1 MDRTLRKSTRLN
13 KSVVVVD
20 SPPVICSRSSFELN
34 EFTQSPINEGIRGD
48 NKISKGSIECVVN
61 NSSST
66 SKVHQKM
73 NFIVNT
79 NRKGKEKV
87 IEASVEKNYPHDN
100 NFEDEIPI
108 AKRLRLNND
117 RQLSVK
123 SKGSNL
129 KRVSSLIKKRK
140 KSTQP
145 LKVIFKIFVYYLVLI
160 ILLSVLTDDELDVI
174 EAENLIDFND

>member
-1 MDRTLRKSTRLN
+1 MDRSSRKSTRLN
-13 KSVVVVD
+13 KSAVVVD

-34 EFTQSPINEGIRGD
+34 EFTQSPINEGIRDD
-48 NKISKGSIECVVN
+48 NKISKGINECVVN

-66 SKVHQKM
+66 NKVQQKM

-87 IEASVEKNYPHDN
+87 IEKNYPHDN

-117 RQLSVK
+117 PQLSVK
-123 SKGSNL
+123 SCLKKSVGVSARKGSN
-129 KRVSSLIKKRK
+129 
-140 KSTQP
+140 P
-145 LKVIFKIFVYYLVLI
+145 
-160 ILLSVLTDDELDVI
+160 
-174 EAENLIDFND
+174 